1 MAADEAQN
9 EPTMEEIL
17 ASIRKIISEDDEPEQ
32 DSAVEESAGDD
43 VLELD
48 MEAEMEPE
56 PMMAEEPEPE
66 PEPEIEFEEP
76 VMEEPEPDFED
87 VDIVAVEEPEPMP
100 EPAPAPR
107 FTAPPADDGDA
118 LLEDEVAGKAAGA
131 LGQLMG
137 SMAIGNGATL
147 ESIVRE
153 LLRPMLKEW
162 LNENLPGIVE
172 AKVEEEVKRI
182 SRMAR

>member
-32 DSAVEESAGDD
+32 EAAVEESAGDD
-43 VLELD
+43 ILELD
-48 MEAEMEPE
+48 MEAEMEAE
-56 PMMAEEPEPE
+56 PMMAEEPE

-87 VDIVAVEEPEPMP
+87 DDIVAVEEPEPMP

-107 FTAPPADDGDA
+107 FTAPPADDSDA

>member
-32 DSAVEESAGDD
+32 ESAVEESAGDD

-56 PMMAEEPEPE
+56 PMMAEEPEP
-66 PEPEIEFEEP
+66 
-76 VMEEPEPDFED
+76 DFED
-87 VDIVAVEEPEPMP
+87 VDIGAVEEPESMP

>member
-32 DSAVEESAGDD
+32 EPAVEASAGED

-56 PMMAEEPEPE
+56 PVMAEE

-87 VDIVAVEEPEPMP
+87 DDIVAVEEPEPMP

-107 FTAPPADDGDA
+107 FAAPPADDSDA

>member
-32 DSAVEESAGDD
+32 ESAAEEPAGDD

-48 MEAEMEPE
+48 MEAEMEAE
-56 PMMAEEPEPE
+56 PMMAEEPE

-87 VDIVAVEEPEPMP
+87 DDIVAVEEPEPMP

-107 FTAPPADDGDA
+107 FTAPPADDSDA

>member
-32 DSAVEESAGDD
+32 EPAVEESAGED

-56 PMMAEEPEPE
+56 PVMAEEPEPE

-76 VMEEPEPDFED
+76 EPDFED
-87 VDIVAVEEPEPMP
+87 DDIVAVEEPEPMP

-107 FTAPPADDGDA
+107 FAAPPADDSDA

-131 LGQLMG
+131 FGQLMG

>member
-32 DSAVEESAGDD
+32 EAAVEESAGDD
-43 VLELD
+43 ILELD
-48 MEAEMEPE
+48 MEAEMEAE
-56 PMMAEEPEPE
+56 PMMAEEPE

-87 VDIVAVEEPEPMP
+87 DDIVAVEEPDPMP
-100 EPAPAPR
+100 EPAPR
-107 FTAPPADDGDA
+107 FVAPPVDDSDA

>member
-32 DSAVEESAGDD
+32 ESAVEESAGDD

-66 PEPEIEFEEP
+66 P
-76 VMEEPEPDFED
+76 DFED
-87 VDIVAVEEPEPMP
+87 DDIVAVEEPEPMP

>member
-1 MAADEAQN
+1 MRPLGEFEDEDQ
-9 EPTMEEIL
+9 
-17 ASIRKIISEDDEPEQ
+17 ASLFTGFLLYK
-32 DSAVEESAGDD
+32 
-43 VLELD
+43 D
-48 MEAEMEPE
+48 MEAEMEAE
-56 PMMAEEPEPE
+56 PMMAEEPE

-87 VDIVAVEEPEPMP
+87 DDIVAVEEPEPMP

-107 FTAPPADDGDA
+107 FTAPPADDSDA